1 MSSRSMGAEPTT
13 SMSRSTSPSATRA
26 MSPISRRR
34 DGLRR
39 GRPGRGIA
47 QEHLGRRGAGCRHI
61 EQGAVAGG
69 GIVAAAA
76 HALEDG
82 VAVQPLGQEA
92 GQPAVAA
99 EERGAGIA
107 GAGPALV
114 AVRVGDDA
122 DAVVLLEG
130 VAHDPFEGAPGRVHL
145 HRRLHRVVRELDVG
159 VAAADVGHH
168 HAVLALE
175 LLEQGVRVVR
185 VGCLVDDVD
194 RHRRSGRARSG
205 GWSRP
210 RGGSARCGRRRPPC
224 WPTTRSPECTRSG
237 RACRTRPTAR
247 SARAR
252 RRR

>member
-1 MSSRSMGAEPTT
+1 MSSRSIGAEPTT

-34 DGLRR
+34 ERLRP

-47 QEHLGRRGAGCRHI
+47 QEHLGRRGTGRRDI

-69 GIVAAAA
+69 GVVAAPA

-82 VAVQPLGQEA
+82 VAIEPLGQEA

-114 AVRVGDDA
+114 AVGVGDDA

-130 VAHDPFEGAPGRVHL
+130 VAHDPLEGAPGRMHL
-145 HRRLHRVVRELDVG
+145 DGRLQRIVGELDVG

-168 HAVLALE
+168 HAVLALRASRT
-175 LLEQGVRVVR
+175 GRAR
-185 VGCLVDDVD
+185 RGRRTSRRRCR

-224 WPTTRSPECTRSG
+224 WPTTRSRGCTRSG
-237 RACRTRPTAR
+237 RAGRTPPTAR

-252 RRR
+252 TRR